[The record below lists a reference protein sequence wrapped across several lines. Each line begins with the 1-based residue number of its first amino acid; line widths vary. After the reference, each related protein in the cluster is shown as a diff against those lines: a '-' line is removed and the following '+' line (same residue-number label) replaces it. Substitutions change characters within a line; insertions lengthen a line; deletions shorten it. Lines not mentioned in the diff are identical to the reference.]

1 MIFSLIL
8 AELDVAEGSMVVK
21 TTKKTWDPYSIIN
34 ARDLIKLMA
43 RSVPYEQAIKCF
55 DDENAVEVV
64 KIRGELVS
72 RYFSFS

>member
-1 MIFSLIL
+1 
-8 AELDVAEGSMVVK
+8 MVVK
-21 TTKKTWDPYSIIN
+21 TTRKTWDPYSIIN

-64 KIRGELVS
+64 KIRGNLVS
-72 RYFSFS
+72 RYFSLS